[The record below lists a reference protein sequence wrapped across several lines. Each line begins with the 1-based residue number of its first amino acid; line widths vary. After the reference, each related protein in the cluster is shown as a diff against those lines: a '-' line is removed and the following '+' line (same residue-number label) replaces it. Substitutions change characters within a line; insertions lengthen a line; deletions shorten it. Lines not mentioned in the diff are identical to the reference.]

1 MIAKKEA
8 RVTTYKSDTGKWV
21 VEVQKDSSY
30 AFIKG
35 DRLPCATRFLVSCD
49 PRLSNESP
57 EFGTRKEARMCIR
70 EYNNSNLYTILLVG
84 GLH

>member
-1 MIAKKEA
+1 VIAKKEA

-35 DRLPCATRFLVSCD
+35 GRLSCD